1 MKVQIVKD
9 ILSANEQIALENRRL
24 FDGKGIFV
32 LNVMAAPGAG
42 KTSLIE
48 RTIGL
53 LRARFR
59 IGVIDGDLASTID
72 ADRIA
77 RLGIPAVQ
85 INTGGACHLDA
96 NMIRSALPKLPPD
109 EIDLLFIEN
118 VGNLICP
125 TGFALGEHL
134 KVMISSTPEG
144 DDKPYKYP
152 GMFSAVDVLL
162 LNKVDLLPLLEF
174 DVAYFRRGVEALNP
188 DVAFFP
194 VSCKTGEGV
203 DEWVE
208 WLVAARSKLWPSS

>member
-1 MKVQIVKD
+1 
-9 ILSANEQIALENRRL
+9 
-24 FDGKGIFV
+24 
-32 LNVMAAPGAG
+32 
-42 KTSLIE
+42 
-48 RTIGL
+48 
-53 LRARFR
+53 
-59 IGVIDGDLASTID
+59 VIDGDLASTID

-194 VSCKTGEGV
+194 VSCQTGEGV

-208 WLVAARSKLWPSS
+208 WLVAARSKLQ

>member
-1 MKVQIVKD
+1 MKVQVVKNV
-9 ILSANEQIALENRRL
+9 LSANEQIALENWRL
-24 FDGKGIFV
+24 FNEKGIFV

-53 LRARFR
+53 LRDRLR

-96 NMIRSALPKLPPD
+96 NMICSALPKLPLD
-109 EIDLLFIEN
+109 EIDLLFLEN

-134 KVMISSTPEG
+134 KAMIASTPEG

-188 DVAFFP
+188 NVAFFP

-208 WLVAARSKLWPSS
+208 WLVAARSKLG

>member
-1 MKVQIVKD
+1 MKVEIVKN
-9 ILSANEQIALENRRL
+9 ILSANEQIAHENRRL
-24 FDGKGIFV
+24 FDEKGIFV
-32 LNVMAAPGAG
+32 LNIMAAPGAG

-48 RTIGL
+48 RTIEA
-53 LRARFR
+53 LRDRLR
-59 IGVIDGDLASTID
+59 IGMIDGDVASTID

-96 NMIRSALPKLPPD
+96 NMVRVALPRLPLD
-109 EIDLLFIEN
+109 ETDLLLIEN

-134 KVMISSTPEG
+134 KVMIASTPEG

-152 GMFSAVDVLL
+152 GMFSAVDVLV
-162 LNKVDLLPLLEF
+162 LNKMDLLPLLEF
-174 DVAYFRRGVEALNP
+174 DMDYFRRGVKALNP

-203 DEWVE
+203 PEWAERIVE
-208 WLVAARSKLWPSS
+208 RCQAG

>member
-24 FDGKGIFV
+24 FDEKGIFV

-53 LRARFR
+53 LRDRFR

-208 WLVAARSKLWPSS
+208 WLVAARSKLG

>member
-24 FDGKGIFV
+24 FGGKGIFV

-188 DVAFFP
+188 NVAFFP
-194 VSCKTGEGV
+194 VSCKTGEGI

-208 WLVAARSKLWPSS
+208 WLVAARSKLG

>member
-1 MKVQIVKD
+1 M
-9 ILSANEQIALENRRL
+9 ENRHL
-24 FDGKGIFV
+24 FDERGVFV
-32 LNVMAAPGAG
+32 LNIMAAPGAG

-48 RTIGL
+48 RTIES
-53 LRARFR
+53 LRERLR
-59 IGVIDGDLASTID
+59 IGVIDGDVASTID

-96 NMIRSALPKLPPD
+96 NMVRVALPRLSLD
-109 EIDLLFIEN
+109 GIHLLLIEN

-152 GMFSAVDVLL
+152 GMFGAVDVLV

-174 DVAYFRRGVEALNP
+174 DLGYFRRGVEGLNP

-194 VSCKTGEGV
+194 MSCKTGEGV
-203 DEWVE
+203 QEWID
-208 WLVAARSKLWPSS
+208 WLVERCRTG

>member
-1 MKVQIVKD
+1 VVENV
-9 ILSANEQIALENRRL
+9 LSANEQIALENQRL
-24 FDGKGIFV
+24 FDEKGIFV

-53 LRARFR
+53 LRDRFR

-109 EIDLLFIEN
+109 DIDLLFIEN

-194 VSCKTGEGV
+194 VSCKTGEGI

-208 WLVAARSKLWPSS
+208 WLVAARSKLG